1 MGLFGNIFNKSE
13 KNESKDKQEP
23 KTNINWIPLTSV
35 SQFAEIK
42 EKSKSKVVGIFK
54 HSTRCVISRTVLKN
68 FDQGFPESVSDKIDM
83 YYLDL
88 LNFRDVS
95 NEVGYEF
102 QVMHQ
107 SPQLLLIHK
116 GITALH
122 ASHYDITQ
130 INLEKIIK

>member
-1 MGLFGNIFNKSE
+1 MGLLGNIFNKSE
-13 KNESKDKQEP
+13 KNQNREKQEA

-35 SQFAEIK
+35 SQFTEIR
-42 EKSKSKVVGIFK
+42 EKSKLKMVGIFK
-54 HSTRCVISRTVLKN
+54 HSTRCIISRTVLKS
-68 FDQGFPESVSDKIDM
+68 FDQDFPKSVSDKIDM

-95 NEVGYEF
+95 NEIGYEF

-116 GITALH
+116 GVTTLH

-130 INLEKIIK
+130 INLEKIVK

>member
-1 MGLFGNIFNKSE
+1 MGIFGNIFNKSSE
-13 KNESKDKQEP
+13 KSEKKVVKSV
-23 KTNINWIPLTSV
+23 INWIPLTSV
-35 SQFAEIK
+35 SQFEEIK
-42 EKSKSKVVGIFK
+42 KKSKSKVVGIFK
-54 HSTRCVISRTVLKN
+54 HSTRCVISRSVLQRFN
-68 FDQGFPESVSDKIDM
+68 ESFPESVTDKVDM

-88 LNFRDVS
+88 LSYRDVS

-107 SPQLLLIHK
+107 SPQLLLIHN
-116 GITALH
+116 GLTALH

>member
-1 MGLFGNIFNKSE
+1 MGIFGNIFNKSTE
-13 KNESKDKQEP
+13 KSEKKEMKSV
-23 KTNINWIPLTSV
+23 INWIPLTSI
-35 SQFAEIK
+35 SQFEEIK
-42 EKSKSKVVGIFK
+42 KKSKSKVVGIFK

-68 FDQGFPESVSDKIDM
+68 FDQGFPESVSNKIDM

-88 LNFRDVS
+88 LSYRDVS

-107 SPQLLLIHK
+107 SPQLLLIHN